1 MPSEKKYNLARKLK
15 SRHVGMIAIGTSI
28 GTGLFLSSGTV
39 LSKLGPIGA
48 LLIFI
53 LSGLLVY
60 FLMESLRELTIF
72 RPITG
77 SFNTFLK
84 DYVSESLASGVGWM
98 YAINMLTAVVV
109 EILTASII
117 LQFWFPDIP
126 VWIFSS
132 IIFILIFLV
141 NIFSVSNFGETEY
154 WMSLI
159 KVVAIIIFLIVGIL
173 LIFGLLGSTPIGLN
187 NFLVKIPSTNFITI
201 IQCILI
207 AVFAFSGIETL
218 GIATGELNDVNKASK
233 AFNLTI
239 LRIMLFYIA
248 TIFIMGAVIPYTS
261 PNLLGASD
269 TDISMSPF
277 TLVLNAAGFNFAT
290 SLINFVVFAAII
302 SAANASA
309 YVLIRMF
316 YILSKEGFAPKVLG
330 KTNKKSHLINS
341 ALFSFLLIAIVYIL
355 AFFDKNAYLILI
367 NASSITTL
375 FTWLGI
381 LFSQYRFRKAYIK
394 QGYDL
399 KKLKYLGKLFPYGTI
414 FAIIFCILLIIF
426 SFFTIHSIGDI
437 IGLFSIIIALIA
449 ITLHHKLKHNTKIIA
464 LDDIDLR
471 NKND

>member
-15 SRHVGMIAIGTSI
+15 IRHVEMIAIGTSI

-84 DYVSESLASGVGWM
+84 DYISESLASGVGWM
-98 YAINMLTAVVV
+98 YAITMITSIVV

-132 IIFILIFLV
+132 LIFILIFIV
-141 NIFSVSNFGETEY
+141 NILTVSSFGETEY

-159 KVVAIIIFLIVGIL
+159 KVVAIIIFLVVGVL
-173 LIFGLLGSTPIGLN
+173 LIFGLLGSSPIGLN
-187 NFLVKIPSTNFITI
+187 NFLVKIPSSDFITI

-207 AVFAFSGIETL
+207 AVFAFAGIETL
-218 GIATGELNDVNKASK
+218 GIAVGELNDINKVSK

-239 LRIMLFYIA
+239 LRILLFFIA
-248 TIFIMGAVIPYTS
+248 SIFIMGAVIPYTS

-277 TLVLNAAGFNFAT
+277 TIVLNTAGFNFAT
-290 SLINFVVFAAII
+290 SIINFVVFAAII
-302 SAANASA
+302 SAANSGT

-316 YILSKEGFAPKVLG
+316 YILSKEGFAPEIFG
-330 KTNKKSHLINS
+330 KTNKKSRLINS
-341 ALFSFLLIAIVYIL
+341 TIFSFLILSIIYIL
-355 AFFDKNAYLILI
+355 AFFNKNSYLILI
-367 NASSITTL
+367 NATSITTL
-375 FTWLGI
+375 SVWLGI
-381 LFSQYRFRKAYIK
+381 AFSQYRFRKAYIK

-399 KKLKYLGKLFPYGTI
+399 KKLKYLGKFFPYGTL
-414 FAIIFCILLIIF
+414 FVIIFCIILIAF
-426 SFFTIHSIGDI
+426 SFFTVNNIYDI
-437 IGLFSIIIALIA
+437 IALFSIIIALIV
-449 ITLHHKLKHNTKIIA
+449 ITLHHKIKHKTKFIR
-464 LDDIDLR
+464 LEDIDLR